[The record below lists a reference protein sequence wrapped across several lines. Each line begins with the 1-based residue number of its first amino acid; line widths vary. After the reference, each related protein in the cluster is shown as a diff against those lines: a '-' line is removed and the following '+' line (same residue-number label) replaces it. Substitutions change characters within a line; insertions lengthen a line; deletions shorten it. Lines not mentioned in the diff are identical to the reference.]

1 MAAALRLIQWPRWT
15 WAEWTLAALVV
26 GFVALFGVNAWLT
39 YQTADY
45 GVGWDLA
52 IFDQATWLLSRFQTP
67 FLTVLGLHAWA
78 DHGSFILVL
87 LAPLYWLWADP
98 RLLQLCAVVAIA
110 GGAIP
115 VYALS
120 RAFLGSR
127 GAALGC
133 AYLYLSYT
141 PIQFLA
147 FREFHPEVLGVFFL
161 LVGCW
166 ALTRR
171 RRPLFFVAL
180 VLTMSCKETG
190 ALAVATLG
198 LYLLLR
204 REWRIGVPTALLGG
218 AWFALVMKVVM
229 PLASG
234 GHAYPHLLYY
244 QHLGDTSGEV
254 LATCFLRPSVVW
266 REVGKP
272 EGVRYLVQLLAPWGF
287 LPCLDPL
294 GLLPALPNLL
304 INLMSSFWLTRF
316 VTLQYTAFIVPFVV
330 LAAVRGMGRAA
341 QGVRHFCQQ
350 RLAPDP
356 QRFHNL
362 TLAGLGTFC
371 FIAST
376 VAHPP
381 GEILSALAQKIQRLR
396 EQGPEL
402 QAFRQAIDQIEPTA
416 CISAASNYLPW
427 VAQSTNVYLFPN
439 PFRRMQWGPR
449 RFQPEALS
457 KEELAARF
465 QERRVDYVLLNL
477 DQPWPLDLPELRA
490 YVATLQATGRYEIV
504 ARCEETILFRR
515 KTSADR

>member
-1 MAAALRLIQWPRWT
+1 MAAALRLIQRPRWA
-15 WAEWTLAALVV
+15 WSEWVLAALVA
-26 GFVALFGVNAWLT
+26 GFIAVFGVHAWLT

-78 DHGSFILVL
+78 DHGSFILGL

-110 GGAIP
+110 GGAVP

-120 RAFLGSR
+120 HTFLGSR

-133 AYLYLSYT
+133 ACLYLNYT

-171 RRPLFFVAL
+171 RWPLFFVAL

-190 ALAVATLG
+190 ALAVAALG
-198 LYLLLR
+198 LSLIIR

-272 EGVRYLVQLLAPWGF
+272 EGIRYLVQLLAPWGF
-287 LPCLDPL
+287 LPCLNPL

-304 INLMSSFWLTRF
+304 INLLSSFWLTRF
-316 VTLQYTAFIVPFVV
+316 VTLQYTAFIAPFVV
-330 LAAVRGMGRAA
+330 LAAVRGMGRVA
-341 QGVRHFCQQ
+341 QWVHHLGENRPV
-350 RLAPDP
+350 PDP
-356 QRFHNL
+356 QRFHHL
-362 TLAGLGTFC
+362 TLAGLCTVC
-371 FIAST
+371 FIASA

-381 GEILSALAQKIQRLR
+381 WDILGALAQKAQRLR

-402 QAFRQAIDQIEPTA
+402 QAFRQAVDQIEPTA
-416 CISAASNYLPW
+416 CLSAASNYLPW
-427 VAQSTNVYLFPN
+427 VSRRMDVYLFPN
-439 PFRRMQWGPR
+439 PFRRMQWGPQR
-449 RFQPEALS
+449 SQPEALS
-457 KEELAARF
+457 EEELATRF
-465 QERRVDYVLLNL
+465 KERKVDYVLLNF
-477 DQPWPLDLPELRA
+477 DQPWPLELPELRA
-490 YVATLQATGRYEIV
+490 YVDTLQETGSYEIV
-504 ARCEETILFRR
+504 ARCEEAVLFRR